1 MNSFQQN
8 SKQIIIALIV
18 MVLAWGCNV
27 KYSFTGASISPDV
40 KTVSVAYF
48 QNLSTLVNPTL
59 SSLFTEELKN
69 RFVSQT
75 RLSMVS
81 DFGDLNFSGE
91 IKNYQVTPV
100 AIQGNETAA
109 SNRLTITIRVKF
121 VNSKD
126 EKQNFDKS
134 FSRYEDFD
142 SQEQFN
148 SIEGELVKVI
158 VDKLV
163 EDVFNGAVAN
173 W

>member
-1 MNSFQQN
+1 
-8 SKQIIIALIV
+8 
-18 MVLAWGCNV
+18 
-27 KYSFTGASISPDV
+27 
-40 KTVSVAYF
+40 
-48 QNLSTLVNPTL
+48 
-59 SSLFTEELKN
+59 
-69 RFVSQT
+69 
-75 RLSMVS
+75 MVS

-121 VNSKD
+121 VNAKD

>member
-8 SKQIIIALIV
+8 SKHIIIALIV
-18 MVLAWGCNV
+18 IVLAWSCSV

-148 SIEGELVKVI
+148 SIEGELVKII

>member
-8 SKQIIIALIV
+8 SKHIIIALIV
-18 MVLAWGCNV
+18 IVLAWSCSV

-121 VNSKD
+121 VNAKD